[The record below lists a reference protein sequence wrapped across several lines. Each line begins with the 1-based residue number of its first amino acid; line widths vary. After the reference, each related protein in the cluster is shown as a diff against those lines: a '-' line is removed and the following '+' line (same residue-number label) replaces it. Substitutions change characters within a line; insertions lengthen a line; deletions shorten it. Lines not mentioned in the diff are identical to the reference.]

1 MGRVQGNTNKGS
13 YVWQVHFL
21 VGSFIIFLFICKV
34 VIIII
39 PTS

>member
-21 VGSFIIFLFICKV
+21 VGSFIFLFNCKV